1 MQQKSITTFLLMFL
15 VSTFVYAQDDTTA
28 EPPTLSFSGSV
39 DTYYKY
45 DFSGQSNIGTSFGGD
60 QNSFSIGMLNL
71 IAEQTIGKVSF
82 VGDLSFG
89 PRGGSGSLPESDI
102 HLQNLYVSYAISD
115 KVSVTGGYM
124 GTFVGYEI
132 ISPTGNFNY
141 STAYLFTN
149 GPFQNAGV
157 KLDFNISEKV
167 GLMVG
172 VFNDWNVYSQG
183 GNDVT
188 SIGAQLRLSPVDGLD
203 AYINFLTG
211 DTNGTEIDLT
221 ATYQINDKLMLGLN
235 AASYNNNDAEAEGK
249 FSGVAGYANYAITD
263 AFALGARFEQFTDDN
278 LGILGTEKS
287 SVSAFTLSA
296 NVGSGPLK
304 LIPEIRFESAEQ
316 EIFLDGDSQA
326 TKSATQFLV
335 AAVYAF

>member
-1 MQQKSITTFLLMFL
+1 MQQKSITIFLLMFL
-15 VSTFVYAQDDTTA
+15 LSTFAFAQEEVST
-28 EPPTLSFSGSV
+28 PPSLSFSGSV

-45 DFSGQSNIGTSFGGD
+45 DFSGQSNIGTSFAED
-60 QNSFSIGMLNL
+60 HNSFSIGMLNL
-71 IAEQTIGKVSF
+71 VAEQTIGKVSF

-102 HLQNLYVSYAISD
+102 HIQNLYVAYAVSD
-115 KVSVTGGYM
+115 KVTITGGYM

-132 ISPTGNFNY
+132 ISPVGNFNY
-141 STAYLFTN
+141 STSYLFTN

-157 KLDFNISEKV
+157 KVDFNISEKV

-172 VFNDWNVYSQG
+172 VFNDWNVYSQN

-188 SIGAQLRLSPVDGLD
+188 SVGAQLRISPVEGLD
-203 AYINFLTG
+203 AFINFVTG
-211 DTNGTEIDLT
+211 DANGTEFDLT
-221 ATYQINDKLMLGLN
+221 ATYQLNDKLMFGLN
-235 AASYNNNDAEAEGK
+235 AASYDSKNDETKGK
-249 FSGVAGYANYAITD
+249 FSGVAGYANYAFTD

-278 LGILGTEKS
+278 LGILGADKS
-287 SVSAFTLSA
+287 SVSSFTFSA

-304 LIPEIRFESAEQ
+304 LIPEIRFDSAEQ
-316 EIFLDGDSQA
+316 DIFLDANSEA